1 MKRFFQKVKTLAN
14 DFWLYVA
21 KKMRFSQRIECMYG
35 GPENFYRRMESEPSL
50 IEDSTEVEKEEEQ
63 KQTQGERD
71 F

>member
-35 GPENFYRRMESEPSL
+35 GPENFYRQKESDPTLTDEPGKK
-50 IEDSTEVEKEEEQ
+50 EKEKEEI
-63 KQTQGERD
+63 K
-71 F
+71 

>member
-50 IEDSTEVEKEEEQ
+50 IE
-63 KQTQGERD
+63 ERN